1 MEKFLSAF
9 SKLDCKDKL
18 KTTYES
24 VMVER
29 ISASRSKNMVFV
41 YCQNGEWMPYR
52 VIHQMEQQLY
62 KQIFRPMGF
71 HPQIQMQYP
80 DLGKLTL
87 SQILERTEPDIK
99 QELREI
105 DYVDAIEFCEE
116 PFECEGNSLYITCG
130 DSFLARRRAE
140 QVQDWFHALFL
151 TRFGKDITI
160 EFRFKEY
167 ERKKMEQTE
176 TFVMRRPETPKKEE
190 SEAPRIKR
198 EPKKNVYR
206 KKNMRDV
213 DVFYG
218 RNCEGTIVPIKE
230 IQDEIGEVVID
241 GMIRNVESREIKGEK
256 QIVTFAITDYTD
268 TIVCKVFIKNEQIT
282 ETNFFDMV
290 KKGNFIRVKG
300 VASLDSYDKEIRI
313 GSIMGMKEIEG
324 FRVGRE
330 DHAPVK
336 RVELHAHTQMSD
348 MDGITHVDQLVRRAH
363 EWGHPDRKSVV

>member
-151 TRFGKDITI
+151 TN
-160 EFRFKEY
+160 
-167 ERKKMEQTE
+167 ERKWN
-176 TFVMRRPETPKKEE
+176 RR
-190 SEAPRIKR
+190 RH
-198 EPKKNVYR
+198 
-206 KKNMRDV
+206 
-213 DVFYG
+213 
-218 RNCEGTIVPIKE
+218 
-230 IQDEIGEVVID
+230 
-241 GMIRNVESREIKGEK
+241 
-256 QIVTFAITDYTD
+256 
-268 TIVCKVFIKNEQIT
+268 
-282 ETNFFDMV
+282 
-290 KKGNFIRVKG
+290 
-300 VASLDSYDKEIRI
+300 L
-313 GSIMGMKEIEG
+313 
-324 FRVGRE
+324 
-330 DHAPVK
+330 
-336 RVELHAHTQMSD
+336 L
-348 MDGITHVDQLVRRAH
+348 
-363 EWGHPDRKSVV
+363 

>member
-105 DYVDAIEFCEE
+105 DYVDAIEF
-116 PFECEGNSLYITCG
+116 
-130 DSFLARRRAE
+130 
-140 QVQDWFHALFL
+140 
-151 TRFGKDITI
+151 
-160 EFRFKEY
+160 
-167 ERKKMEQTE
+167 
-176 TFVMRRPETPKKEE
+176 
-190 SEAPRIKR
+190 
-198 EPKKNVYR
+198 
-206 KKNMRDV
+206 
-213 DVFYG
+213 
-218 RNCEGTIVPIKE
+218 
-230 IQDEIGEVVID
+230 
-241 GMIRNVESREIKGEK
+241 
-256 QIVTFAITDYTD
+256 
-268 TIVCKVFIKNEQIT
+268 
-282 ETNFFDMV
+282 
-290 KKGNFIRVKG
+290 
-300 VASLDSYDKEIRI
+300 
-313 GSIMGMKEIEG
+313 
-324 FRVGRE
+324 
-330 DHAPVK
+330 
-336 RVELHAHTQMSD
+336 
-348 MDGITHVDQLVRRAH
+348 
-363 EWGHPDRKSVV
+363 

>member
-80 DLGKLTL
+80 DLGNLPFRRF
-87 SQILERTEPDIK
+87 LERTEPDIK

-176 TFVMRRPETPKKEE
+176 TFVMRRPETPKKRSRRHQE
-190 SEAPRIKR
+190 SNGNRKRMCTAKKICGMSMFFMAVTAR
-198 EPKKNVYR
+198 EPLCRSKR
-206 KKNMRDV
+206 FRMRS
-213 DVFYG
+213 G
-218 RNCEGTIVPIKE
+218 
-230 IQDEIGEVVID
+230 
-241 GMIRNVESREIKGEK
+241 
-256 QIVTFAITDYTD
+256 
-268 TIVCKVFIKNEQIT
+268 
-282 ETNFFDMV
+282 
-290 KKGNFIRVKG
+290 
-300 VASLDSYDKEIRI
+300 
-313 GSIMGMKEIEG
+313 
-324 FRVGRE
+324 
-330 DHAPVK
+330 
-336 RVELHAHTQMSD
+336 
-348 MDGITHVDQLVRRAH
+348 
-363 EWGHPDRKSVV
+363 KS